1 MLAAETMDKIP
12 AAATAVPRRPRR
24 MLRIVA
30 FALLLATA
38 ALVFAAIF
46 GVPIDAGAQRAPL
59 ARLLSSQ
66 LGRPVAIDG
75 RLQLR
80 IGLRPRLQVQGLRI
94 GQPAGFGA
102 DDFLRVG
109 EMEFR
114 LDLWPLLNRQFR
126 ADRVA
131 ARDVTLALRE
141 HDDDTNN
148 WTFGTAS
155 APEAPERPD
164 SGGGWSARDAAGID
178 LRQLELEDIRVSWQ
192 SGSARAL
199 EFRLD
204 KLDAALPIDGSVALT
219 ASGKVER
226 TMPYQ
231 LAISGG
237 ELRALLSG
245 RPGWPLKLQLD
256 FAGGRLDLDGRLGE
270 RDSAVRF
277 ALGTADLARFGK
289 VVGVKLPDA
298 GAAGLSGML
307 SLRPGLVRIDQLAG
321 TLGKSAM
328 GGWLLVDARGV
339 RPKVSGALGM
349 QALDLRPFLGQDD
362 GSDAPTD
369 LGQLYRGLSNARLDL
384 QALNEFDADLEL
396 GVGQW
401 LSLPGEIRNASLRVQ
416 VADGR
421 LSMPV
426 EATVEQVPMKGR
438 LFADGR
444 AAVPALSL
452 SFSAGESPIGGLAR
466 FLAGVPGID
475 GRLGGLQLQLDA
487 QGARGD
493 ALMRSLTA
501 SVQLRQSRLSY
512 GNVAGGR
519 PVDFTLERMKL
530 AVGGSRPLEGELKGS
545 LLGRPLTATLSGDS
559 LRAAMEKGGSP
570 IALTVQTGRIAARVS
585 GSFNGVDQS
594 ADLTISLGAERAG
607 DVAAWL
613 GLNPK
618 SELPIALAGRVRGTL
633 QRWSLSQLVFR
644 VGDSS
649 LYSDV
654 DQTASGD
661 RQRLSAQLEIA
672 SVDLRQ
678 LDQLLPPPPPV
689 KPGQKASL
697 DIPILPAKLV
707 LDDAD
712 VRVRAHDIRGSQLEL
727 GELGFDGHVRDGS
740 MQSSPF
746 FAEVAGTRYEGA
758 LALDLRE
765 LEPRA
770 QLWVSAAPVDVGKL
784 VRQLKLAGNI
794 DSTVERLTLYLDSH
808 SRRLDALI
816 ANATLSGEVS
826 GGRLALRDEN
836 TKQALTMLL
845 SRGSLSARPGER
857 LTLDVSGSVDAVPVE
872 LKLRSATLKELAD
885 PQRRLPFELQ
895 ADAVNTRLKLSGSV
909 DRDIDKRDV
918 ELALELKGDKLDA
931 LDRLLRVSLPPWGPW
946 SAAGRFRMDT
956 RGYAVDALQLQ
967 VGSSS
972 LAGRGTMDTRSGRP
986 KIDVALEAPLIQ
998 LDDFGLK
1005 GWSALD
1011 DKPAAAD
1018 DGKADPDALRKKAVD
1033 ASDRVQGLLS
1043 RETLSQADA
1052 TLSVRVGQVKSG
1064 KDLLGNGQL
1073 DARLANGRAEIG
1085 PVRISMPGGDAHWR
1099 LSYEP
1104 RERDVLAA
1112 LKVDIDNFDYGVIG
1126 RRLKPDSD
1134 LAGRFSA
1141 RIDVNSRAPRLS
1153 QMLANGN
1160 GRIDFAVWPTNLR
1173 SGVFDMWAVNL
1184 FVALLPTLDPKN
1196 ESVVNCAVGRFALKD
1211 GKLAQEQLVI
1221 DTSRMRVTG
1230 TTAVDFDAEK
1240 IRMRLQ
1246 PQAKTAQFLSLST
1259 PIEVNGS
1266 FSQFDV
1272 GPNAGDVMQTV
1283 IRLATSIFWVPLQKL
1298 FSGKVPQD
1306 GADVCRVEFR

>member
-1 MLAAETMDKIP
+1 MDKIP
-12 AAATAVPRRPRR
+12 AAATAIPRRPRR
-24 MLRIVA
+24 LLRFVA
-30 FALLLATA
+30 LALLLAAT
-38 ALVFAAIF
+38 ALVLAAIF
-46 GVPIDAGAQRAPL
+46 GVPIDAGAQRVPL
-59 ARLLSSQ
+59 ARLLSAQ

-75 RLQLR
+75 ELQLR
-80 IGLRPRLQVQGLRI
+80 IGLRPRLHVHGLRI
-94 GQPAGFGA
+94 GQPAGFGD

-114 LDLWPLLNRQFR
+114 LDLLPLLDRQFR

-131 ARDVTLALRE
+131 ARDVTLVLRE
-141 HDDDTNN
+141 REEGANN
-148 WTFGTAS
+148 WTFGA
-155 APEAPERPD
+155 AKEPPRPEPG
-164 SGGGWSARDAAGID
+164 SGWSARDAAGID
-178 LRQLELEDIRVSWQ
+178 LRQLELDDIRVSWQ
-192 SGSARAL
+192 SGSARPL

-204 KLDAALPIDGSVALT
+204 KLNAALPIDGSVSLT

-231 LAISGG
+231 LSISGG
-237 ELRALLSG
+237 QLRALLSG
-245 RPGWPLKLQLD
+245 RPGWPLKLQLE
-256 FAGGRLDLDGRLGE
+256 FAGGRLDLDGQLGE

-289 VVGVKLPDA
+289 VIGVKLPDA
-298 GAAGLSGML
+298 GAAGLSGAL

-321 TLGKSAM
+321 MLGKSAM
-328 GGWLLVDARGV
+328 GGWLLVDARGA

-349 QALDLRPFLGQDD
+349 QALDLRPFLGQEDRND
-362 GSDAPTD
+362 TPTD
-369 LGQLYRGLSNARLDL
+369 LGALYRSLSNARLDL
-384 QALNEFDADLEL
+384 SALNEFDADLEL

-401 LSLPGEIRNASLRVQ
+401 LSLPGDIRNASLRVQ
-416 VADGR
+416 VAEGR

-438 LFADGR
+438 LLADGR
-444 AAVPALSL
+444 AAVPTLSL

-487 QGARGD
+487 RGARGD
-493 ALMRSLTA
+493 ELMRSLAA

-512 GNVAGGR
+512 GNIAGGR

-530 AVGGSRPLEGELKGS
+530 AVGGSRPLEGDLKGS
-545 LLGRPLTATLSGDS
+545 LLGRPLTASLSGDS
-559 LRAAMEKGGSP
+559 LRAALEKGGSP

-585 GSFNGVDQS
+585 GSFNGADQS

-607 DVAAWL
+607 DVATWL

-654 DQTASGD
+654 DQTASGE

-678 LDQLLPPPPPV
+678 LDQLLPPPAPV

-746 FAEVAGTRYEGA
+746 FAEIAGTRYEGA

-784 VRQLKLAGNI
+784 ARQLKLAGQI

-816 ANATLSGEVS
+816 ANATLAGEVS

-836 TKQALTMLL
+836 TRQALTMLL
-845 SRGSLSARPGER
+845 SRGTLSARPGER
-857 LTLDVSGSVDAVPVE
+857 LSLDVSGLVDAVSVE

-895 ADAVNTRLKLSGSV
+895 ADAANTRLKLSGSV

-946 SAAGRFRMDT
+946 SAAGRFRMDA
-956 RGYAVDALQLQ
+956 RGYAVDGLQVQ

-1011 DKPAAAD
+1011 DKPAAASD
-1018 DGKADPDALRKKAVD
+1018 KTDPEALRKKAVD

-1043 RETLSQADA
+1043 RETLLQADA
-1052 TLSVRVGQVKSG
+1052 TLSVSVAQVKSG

-1160 GRIDFAVWPTNLR
+1160 GRIDFAVWPTNLH
-1173 SGVFDMWAVNL
+1173 SGVFDLWAVNL

-1230 TTAVDFDAEK
+1230 STAVDFDAEK

-1259 PIEVNGS
+1259 PIEVNGT